1 MKLPMRG
8 YIVAGAM
15 VLLNLAWRRRIERDI
30 DITERKRQDTLRVAR
45 ELRDDASQQIAGLSI
60 MWISRSTT
68 TAAGSTRRSHRWM
81 VSG

>member
-1 MKLPMRG
+1 MTARAVNAELQSLAGRLIEAQDADRG
-8 YIVAGAM
+8 
-15 VLLNLAWRRRIERDI
+15 
-30 DITERKRQDTLRVAR
+30 RVAR